1 MNIMLVTAMFPP
13 IRTGTAFYSLNLA
26 THLAQRGN
34 CVTVVTI
41 PGDDLAV
48 PFVVARLAA
57 LHFPL
62 KNYFKHLRFTS
73 CFPQNYFRMY
83 ELARR
88 SRAEVILL
96 VNHYLDIAFPA
107 ILASRLCR
115 IPLVCSV
122 GTELQSANPGRDR
135 ILNVLDKAIC
145 GTAVFP
151 FCHRVIA
158 WDTEILRYLSEIQGA
173 VVTEKTSIVNFGVN
187 GDPAVFRQHTHDYT
201 RRGQLLGVG
210 AVTEQRDFIPLVRA
224 FQVIAREFPDQRLKI
239 VGHVYHPAA
248 RDLVRELGLDGRVT
262 FTGELPHDQVLAEM
276 RASDAYFVSLSGR
289 YLGLGMATVESML
302 LGVPTIANVPA
313 DLLGHAVLSDGE
325 HIILTEGRQPLEVA
339 YKIRQLL
346 MSQSLRER
354 VGSGGRQF
362 ITDHLNWATV
372 AEQMEN
378 LLLSV
383 VSPQDTARLVV
394 HR

>member
-1 MNIMLVTAMFPP
+1 MKIMMVTAMFPP

-26 THLAQRGN
+26 THLAARGN
-34 CVTVVTI
+34 SVTVVTT
-41 PGDDLAV
+41 PGDAFSV
-48 PFVVARLAA
+48 PFVVDRLPA

-73 CFPQNYFRMY
+73 CFPQNYLRMY
-83 ELARR
+83 ALARR
-88 SRAEVILL
+88 TRAEVILL

-107 ILASRLCR
+107 IFASRLCR

-122 GTELQSANPGRDR
+122 GTQLQSANPRRDR

-151 FCHRVIA
+151 FCRRVIA
-158 WDTEILRYLSEIQGA
+158 WDTEILRYLSEIQGPA
-173 VVTEKTSIVNFGVN
+173 VTEKTSIVNFGVN
-187 GDPAVFRQHTHDYT
+187 GDPAVFLQHTHDYT

-239 VGHVYHPAA
+239 VGHVYNQAA
-248 RDLVRELGLDGRVT
+248 RELVRELRLDNRVT

-302 LGVPTIANVPA
+302 LGVPTIANVPS
-313 DLLGHAVLSDGE
+313 DLLGHAVLRDGE

-339 YKIRQLL
+339 HKIRHLL
-346 MSQSLRER
+346 ASQSLRER
-354 VGSGGRQF
+354 VGRGGRQF
-362 ITDHLNWATV
+362 ITDHMNWGTV

-378 LLLSV
+378 LLLSIA
-383 VSPQDTARLVV
+383 SPQAAARLGA
-394 HR
+394 RR